1 MTEGYEGLLLLVD
14 VDDVDDHV
22 DVEVA
27 VMP

>member
-14 VDDVDDHV
+14 VIDVDDHV